1 MVLATKAGKER
12 SFAAGFFLTIVTFGI
27 YAIYWN
33 YRAHNELYRQ
43 FELEREGRDEGM
55 VWYVL
60 GLTLQPLLVAY
71 MWIFAS
77 NVDYLRRRIGL
88 GQRTTPGKFVA
99 IAGTGVGA
107 FALAIVL
114 LAVATFGLS
123 EDSTE
128 AEIDAALAP
137 YWSVAI
143 TLFVGGAILLA
154 IAYWMLQRDI
164 NEVWDAF
171 DARLRYLA
179 VHPEEM
185 RSPEMHALVPAPGA
199 PTLAIPLREE
209 VEALRAKHPTLRAL
223 EELDPLVLRAEAGE
237 HDAREQAERLLG
249 DVAGLLQERAQLLA
263 IQEEPDASERL
274 EVLDAALFREDDR
287 RGRDAEPGHGGLEGP
302 ADADREPRP

>member
-1 MVLATKAGKER
+1 MVLATKVGKER
-12 SFAAGFFLTIVTFGI
+12 SFVAGFFLTIVTFGI

-71 MWIFAS
+71 MWIFSS

-88 GQRTTPGKFVA
+88 DRRATPGKFVS

-114 LAVATFGLS
+114 LAVATFGL
-123 EDSTE
+123 TE
-128 AEIDAALAP
+128 ETPQEEVDARLAP
-137 YWSVAI
+137 VSGAVGG
-143 TLFVGGAILLA
+143 LFVLGVVLLA

-171 DARLRYLA
+171 DARLRYLSQ
-179 VHPEEM
+179 HPMEM
-185 RSPEMHALVPAPGA
+185 RSPQMHALVPAPTAG
-199 PTLAIPLREE
+199 TLALPVREE
-209 VEALRAKHPTLRAL
+209 VEALRARHPTLRVFG
-223 EELDPLVLRAEAGE
+223 ELDPLLARAEAG
-237 HDAREQAERLLG
+237 DAGAREDAERLVA
-249 DVAGLLQERAQLLA
+249 DVAGLLEERARLLA
-263 IQEEPDASERL
+263 IQEEPEASERL
-274 EVLDAALFREDDR
+274 EVIEAALFRDDR
-287 RGRDAEPGHGGLEGP
+287 R
-302 ADADREPRP
+302 ADEA